1 MKALLRDIAGVVIA
15 LAIFAIAWFAVA
27 LLMSIMF
34 SIPIPRINDPD
45 SDSFLNQLKIWVIA
59 PGISSCIAIVAG
71 SYISVNVSRLLYGF
85 LIPVG
90 MIALFG
96 IVSFFVGVFGN
107 SDITFIG
114 GMSFFVFI
122 LQIGAIVGG
131 AYIGKQSA
139 A

>member
-1 MKALLRDIAGVVIA
+1 MKALLRDIAGVVVA
-15 LAIFAIAWFAVA
+15 LATFAIAWLAVA
-27 LLMSIMF
+27 WLMSILF

-59 PGISSCIAIVAG
+59 PGISSCVAIVAG

-96 IVSFFVGVFGN
+96 IVSFAGVFGN
-107 SDITFIG
+107 TGITFIG

-122 LQIGAIVGG
+122 LQVAAIVGG